1 MTSVR
6 QNGKLKRN
14 KSMERE
20 AENMFILS
28 KRMRVLSPKGSP
40 PYKGQSVLQNL
51 TEVKDYCLK
60 VPSVMATVMGGN
72 EHLQQFQNNTN
83 RIKNFNFA
91 MN

>member
-28 KRMRVLSPKGSP
+28 KRMRVLSPEKALLP
-40 PYKGQSVLQNL
+40 
-51 TEVKDYCLK
+51 VKDRMFYKTLLK
-60 VPSVMATVMGGN
+60 
-72 EHLQQFQNNTN
+72 
-83 RIKNFNFA
+83 
-91 MN
+91 